1 MREKSVAVRSI
12 VHEKISRVFIAESRV
27 TSEWTRSILATRS
40 VSETVDL
47 GGPCLYNDCVLQWRP
62 LNVDSLKSGHPV

>member
-1 MREKSVAVRSI
+1 MLEKREKSVAVRSI
-12 VHEKISRVFIAESRV
+12 FHEKISRAFIAESRV

-47 GGPCLYNDCVLQWRP
+47 GGPCFYNDCVLQWNP
-62 LNVDSLKSGHPV
+62 